1 MSKQVKDVSQS
12 TNLYEIAEV
21 IQQLNPNAEI
31 RVGDIGLDSMAMH
44 RIFSSVPVE
53 QLILPEGFYYNEK
66 NGITNKHNTQTG
78 SYCALKVED
87 LAMAD
92 ERILLPKIEK
102 IVSRNV
108 PNTPEQQQTIKQ
120 IIVNAIQKL
129 KNKSLN
135 KKEGSNGKTRW
146 DSYIR

>member
-1 MSKQVKDVSQS
+1 MPKKPKVKDVSQS

-31 RVGDIGLDSMAMH
+31 RVADMGLDPIATQ
-44 RIFSSVPVE
+44 RFYSSVPVE
-53 QLILPEGFYYNEK
+53 QLVLPEGFYYNDK

-78 SYCALKVED
+78 AYCALEVED

-92 ERILLPKIEK
+92 ERTLMPKVER

-129 KNKSLN
+129 KNKILN
-135 KKEGSNGKTRW
+135 KGEGLNGKTR
-146 DSYIR
+146 

>member
-12 TNLYEIAEV
+12 TDLFEIAEV
-21 IQQLNPNAEI
+21 IQQLNPNVEI
-31 RVGDIGLDSMAMH
+31 RVGNWEYDSMATK
-44 RIFSSVPVE
+44 RFYSSVPVE
-53 QLILPEGFYYNEK
+53 QLVLPEGFYYNDK

-78 SYCALKVED
+78 TYCALEVED

-92 ERILLPKIEK
+92 ERTLMPKVERI
-102 IVSRNV
+102 ISRNV

-129 KNKSLN
+129 KDKLLN
-135 KKEGSNGKTRW
+135 KGEGLNGKTR
-146 DSYIR
+146 

>member
-12 TNLYEIAEV
+12 TDLFEIAEV
-21 IQQLNPNAEI
+21 IQQLNPNVEI
-31 RVGDIGLDSMAMH
+31 RVGNWQYDSMATQ
-44 RIFSSVPVE
+44 RFYSSVPVD
-53 QLILPEGFYYNEK
+53 QLVLPEGFYYNDK

-78 SYCALKVED
+78 AYCALEVED

-92 ERILLPKIEK
+92 ERTLIPRVEK

-129 KNKSLN
+129 KNKILN
-135 KKEGSNGKTRW
+135 KGEGLNGKTR
-146 DSYIR
+146 